1 MMDAAHSCI
10 VCGKEA
16 SQCCAACR
24 TVHYCSK
31 EHQVA
36 DWKQHKVNC
45 KNYKV
50 EWDINTGHHIVASK
64 DLAAGIKIISKL
76 FWYLLQYLIFS
87 FLQEP
92 SF

>member
-1 MMDAAHSCI
+1 MMDAAHYYCI
-10 VCGKEA
+10 VCAKVA
-16 SQCCAACR
+16 FQCCSTCQ

-64 DLAAGIKIISKL
+64 DIAAGILKSFQNYFGICSNI
-76 FWYLLQYLIFS
+76 LLVSL
-87 FLQEP
+87 L
-92 SF
+92 